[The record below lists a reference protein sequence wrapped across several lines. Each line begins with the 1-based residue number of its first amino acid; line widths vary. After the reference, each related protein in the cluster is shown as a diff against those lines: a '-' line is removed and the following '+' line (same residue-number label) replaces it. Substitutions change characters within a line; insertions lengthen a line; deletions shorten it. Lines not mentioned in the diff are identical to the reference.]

1 MFQVPRPRLPFF
13 DTHSRPSLPT
23 PSLMHMPTCFGP
35 CTNRAFAML
44 QVCALARFCLLC
56 RSLSARHLFH
66 LLCLYSLR
74 SRSRSALAVFLQQS
88 SCKGDSSCAAPL
100 SSPPLSS
107 CPLSGPQHGSTKMMS
122 CCGTRI
128 MSDSHPRTHANIR
141 TMTLAHNAPHNALD
155 RAPDNAPWQRK
166 TRLTLRVYSALDT
179 KRCTS

>member
-1 MFQVPRPRLPFF
+1 MFQVPPPRLPYM

-74 SRSRSALAVFLQQS
+74 SRSRSALAVFLQRRQLLCRS
-88 SCKGDSSCAAPL
+88 SFFPPPLLL
-100 SSPPLSS
+100 SST
-107 CPLSGPQHGSTKMMS
+107 GAAAWQHQDDVML
-122 CCGTRI
+122 RHQ
-128 MSDSHPRTHANIR
+128 DHV
-141 TMTLAHNAPHNALD
+141 
-155 RAPDNAPWQRK
+155 
-166 TRLTLRVYSALDT
+166 RLTPTNTRKHSHYDARSQ
-179 KRCTS
+179 RTSQRT